1 MSGHD
6 TLLAVVR
13 DRLAAADLP
22 PQSVYVS
29 EPPRP
34 DAPPPPEGP
43 WVIVPWQ
50 DGYAVGGLGR
60 GKFAI
65 YAVTPAAE
73 DAAHLVLRLLT
84 TPAPSEPAPPDDVLE
99 AAGAETA
106 ERLTSRSASRNGAAG
121 PAQLT
126 EGDVL
131 DVLGPE
137 TGHHLY
143 ALGTPYPQRS
153 QPPSEGGEYHR
164 YAVRGGLSDAQ
175 EGVAAPWFEQPGGGA
190 MVVLQH
196 PIRWYVDRGELVEL
210 V

>member
-1 MSGHD
+1 MSD
-6 TLLAVVR
+6 PDPVLVAVR

-29 EPPRP
+29 GPPTP
-34 DAPPPPEGP
+34 NAPAPPEGP
-43 WVIVPWQ
+43 WIIVPWQ
-50 DGYAVGGLGR
+50 GGYAVGGLGR
-60 GKFAI
+60 GKLAI
-65 YAVTPAAE
+65 YAVAPGADEAA
-73 DAAHLVLRLLT
+73 DLVVHLLT
-84 TPAPSEPAPPDDVLE
+84 TPAPSEPSPPDDVLD

-106 ERLTSRSASRNGAAG
+106 ERIRSRTASRNGAAG

-164 YAVRGGLSDAQ
+164 YAVRGALSEAQ

-190 MVVLQH
+190 MVLLPH
-196 PIRWYVDRGELVEL
+196 PIRWHVDQGELVEL
-210 V
+210 A